1 MYSKNEIIENYRNTH
16 IELTKLIPM
25 IENNQDCISIH
36 NQIDK
41 VIHMMKKTKQGL
53 MEAFVEKCMTKLVKD
68 NHKGKILRNEIIS
81 LFKTTYEQ

>member
-1 MYSKNEIIENYRNTH
+1 MYSKNEIIENYRKTH

-36 NQIDK
+36 NQINK
-41 VIHMMKKTKQGL
+41 VIHMMKESKQGL
-53 MEAFVEKCMTKLVKD
+53 MEAFVVKCMTKLVKD